1 MILWSPLEQ
10 YTELISRSCPLC
22 DDKSDLAPVGWTD
35 GRSLGNNPRL
45 IHGVSTNILL
55 ISRMYLCSQGHKV
68 YGHHPSILD
77 KFKRQ
82 DLCCLIPFLL
92 WHKTGCTVT
101 LCSYIE
107 CVVSKGLTMQQIEK
121 TLLENRINRFYSM
134 KLRYEKLSMFRKK
147 EDHKFPNVDEPQVS
161 FFKQCPTRH
170 AITAFFLLKFWEKEP
185 AYTCRMSS
193 ITSQSKYV
201 WLSCDHTIANV
212 GTVRI
217 DDKRWITQYKG
228 LFCVLNEVG
237 QVLTWKFD

>member
-1 MILWSPLEQ
+1 M
-10 YTELISRSCPLC
+10 
-22 DDKSDLAPVGWTD
+22 
-35 GRSLGNNPRL
+35 
-45 IHGVSTNILL
+45 
-55 ISRMYLCSQGHKV
+55 

-101 LCSYIE
+101 LCNYIE

-121 TLLENRINRFYSM
+121 TLLENRFYSM

-170 AITAFFLLKFWEKEP
+170 AFFLLKFWEKEP
-185 AYTCRMSS
+185 CCSRGNF
-193 ITSQSKYV
+193 TSPLPYS
-201 WLSCDHTIANV
+201 LLM
-212 GTVRI
+212 GTVHLI
-217 DDKRWITQYKG
+217 I
-228 LFCVLNEVG
+228 V
-237 QVLTWKFD
+237 FDLCIHF